1 MIEWYWYC
9 IKFLNSADNAFTSMH
24 HEISYF
30 LPIDI
35 KLEIDGIGGLQYG
48 NTFMTDYIP
57 DQYKDH
63 TLFQIGQI
71 EHRFTG
77 QSWNTSFQ
85 GLMRM
90 KPIKQFTEE
99 IEETTDAKVK
109 TKDVDE
115 AEEYHDNIES
125 GGNTDESGQQ
135 TARTQPNQF

>member
-1 MIEWYWYC
+1 
-9 IKFLNSADNAFTSMH
+9 
-24 HEISYF
+24 
-30 LPIDI
+30 
-35 KLEIDGIGGLQYG
+35 
-48 NTFMTDYIP
+48 MTDYIP

-63 TLFQIGQI
+63 TVFQIGQI
-71 EHRFTG
+71 EHALNNQGWT
-77 QSWNTSFQ
+77 TSFQ

-90 KPIKQFTEE
+90 KPIKEFLEE